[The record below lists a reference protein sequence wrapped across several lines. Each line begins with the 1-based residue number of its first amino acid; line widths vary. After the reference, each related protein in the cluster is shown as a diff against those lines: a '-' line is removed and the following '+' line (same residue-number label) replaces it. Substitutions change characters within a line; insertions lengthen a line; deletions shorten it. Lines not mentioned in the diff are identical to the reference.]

1 MLVKDDN
8 KVLSRRSDD
17 TGEGPDVLTDLL
29 RATVTGKHVKGTS
42 VALSLC
48 NILYIGK
55 KETFALTKQ
64 AAHVTLA
71 MFILFLYALNT
82 LTLSKIKQ
90 IYFYCMQK
98 I

>member
-29 RATVTGKHVKGTS
+29 RATAPGKHVKGTS
-42 VALSLC
+42 VALSLQYT
-48 NILYIGK
+48 LYWL

-64 AAHVTLA
+64 AAHITLA
-71 MFILFLYALNT
+71 VFILFLYALNT

-98 I
+98 M

>member
-1 MLVKDDN
+1 MNYSKDLIFFLYFWDKGSKAGWHVRFKIQMLVKDDN

-29 RATVTGKHVKGTS
+29 RATVTAKHVKGTS

-55 KETFALTKQ
+55 KKHL
-64 AAHVTLA
+64 H
-71 MFILFLYALNT
+71 
-82 LTLSKIKQ
+82 
-90 IYFYCMQK
+90 
-98 I
+98 